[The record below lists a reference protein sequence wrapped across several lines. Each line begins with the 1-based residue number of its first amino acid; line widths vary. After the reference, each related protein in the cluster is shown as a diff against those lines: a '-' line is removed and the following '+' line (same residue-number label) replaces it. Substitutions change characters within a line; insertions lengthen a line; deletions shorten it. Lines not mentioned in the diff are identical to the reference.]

1 MEHSDDS
8 KLVRRIKRGDRVAFK
23 ELYDQYHRQIYFVAK
38 KYLKDS
44 ELVEDAV
51 QDVFIKF
58 WDKRH
63 QLDASK
69 PLKGFLFTMLKHHVL
84 NMVRD
89 KKNRASILKKH
100 KKMFSDKQKSVAT
113 DDEVI
118 YKEYKELLKLALE
131 ELTPSQREVVK
142 MKVFQN
148 RSNASIA
155 ALRNVTVN
163 TVKTQYYNGS
173 KFIRDYLK
181 KHTGN

>member
-1 MEHSDDS
+1 MKKSDEGT
-8 KLVRRIKRGDRVAFK
+8 LVHRIKQGDRGAFK
-23 ELYDQYHRQIYFVAK
+23 ELYDRYHRRVFFVAK
-38 KYLKDS
+38 KYLKDVD
-44 ELVEDAV
+44 LVEDVV
-51 QDVFIKF
+51 QDIFIKF

-63 QLDASK
+63 QLDESK
-69 PLKGFLFTMLKHHVL
+69 SVRGFLFTMLKHHVL

-89 KKNRASILKKH
+89 RKNRACILKKY
-100 KKMFSDKQKSVAT
+100 KKIISDKQRSTPA
-113 DDEVI
+113 DDYII

-131 ELTPSQREVVK
+131 ELTPSQREIVK

-155 ALRNVTVN
+155 ALRKVSVN

-173 KFIRDYLK
+173 KFIREYLK